1 MKDKTNLVMFAQF
14 SYLNPVVLSVDGHST
29 SRLPGKSTPSCQCSA
44 FGGLR
49 QDGEWMSRA
58 IASYDFVEIYNT
70 FAKTDL
76 KRKQFLFPILDGT
89 RLSRDVARVASSIS
103 RRRAL
108 MA

>member
-1 MKDKTNLVMFAQF
+1 
-14 SYLNPVVLSVDGHST
+14 
-29 SRLPGKSTPSCQCSA
+29 
-44 FGGLR
+44 
-49 QDGEWMSRA
+49 MSRA